1 MSSVMSLRKGLQDD
15 FVAKFG
21 VKLGFM
27 SIFIKA
33 VVDGLKEVG
42 QINARIDGSDL
53 ITNHFYDVGVAVGSE
68 RGLVVPVIRD
78 AV

>member
-1 MSSVMSLRKGLQDD
+1 MSSVMRLRKELQED

-33 VVDGLKEVG
+33 VVDGLNEVG
-42 QINARIDGSDL
+42 QINEMI
-53 ITNHFYDVGVAVGSE
+53 
-68 RGLVVPVIRD
+68 
-78 AV
+78 